1 MEFFQITYVLFPELQ
16 ALVVA
21 ETCMGFVLN
30 EVCMKRFLLHT
41 ASLILLSI
49 SLVIISVEAA
59 PLPDFSELI
68 EKSSPAVVKITAVTK
83 ARPANQM
90 RQMPNNQMQDIPEI
104 FREFLD
110 QRQAPQREYGSLGT
124 GFFISSDGY
133 VLTNNRVVSDVD
145 EIKVILNDGRE
156 FDAKLMGADERTD
169 IALLKINAK
178 NLPQLTLSKNE
189 KLQVGQWVVAIGSP
203 LGLDYSASAGIVS
216 AIGRNIP
223 SDRGY
228 VQFIQTDIAINPGN
242 SGGPLFNM
250 DGEVVGINS
259 QIYSSSGGS
268 VGLSFAI
275 PSSLAI
281 DVVSQLKDKGRVER
295 GWLGV
300 VISNIDKDLASAY
313 GLEKAQGAIVSEIA
327 PQGPAEK
334 AGVKVGD
341 LIVKFNGQDVHS
353 QADLPRIV
361 GQLAPGTKVTFDV
374 IRKGKRETLTG
385 TLEKLKEDSVAAS
398 PATNNDEPEAT
409 NTDALG
415 LVVVAATGTE
425 KGVQIMSVEPD
436 SAAQRAGLQRGDV
449 ITQLNFVELDSV
461 ATYAKV
467 VSDMPKNTAKAIR
480 FVRKGTP
487 IFRSITIK

>member
-1 MEFFQITYVLFPELQ
+1 MKKFF
-16 ALVVA
+16 
-21 ETCMGFVLN
+21 
-30 EVCMKRFLLHT
+30 LHT
-41 ASLILLSI
+41 ASLILLSV
-49 SLVIISVEAA
+49 SLVVASVEAA

-83 ARPANQM
+83 ARQAKQL
-90 RQMPNNQMQDIPEI
+90 RQIPNNQMQDIPEI
-104 FREFLD
+104 FRELLE
-110 QRQAPQREYGSLGT
+110 QRQAPQREHGSLGS

-133 VLTNNRVVSDVD
+133 VLTNNHVVSEAD
-145 EIKVILNDGRE
+145 EIKVILNDDRE
-156 FDAKLMGADERTD
+156 FDAKLIGTDERTD
-169 IALLKINAK
+169 IALLKIDAK
-178 NLPQLTLSKNE
+178 NLPQLTLAKNE
-189 KLQVGQWVVAIGSP
+189 KLKVGQWVVAIGSP
-203 LGLDYSASAGIVS
+203 FGLDYSASAGIVS

-228 VQFIQTDIAINPGN
+228 VQFIQTDVAINPGN

-259 QIYSSSGGS
+259 QIYSPSGGS

-281 DVVSQLKDKGRVER
+281 DVVNQLKDKGRVER

-300 VISNIDKDLASAY
+300 MIGNVDKDLASAY
-313 GLEKAQGAIVSEIA
+313 GLDKAQGAIVSEVT
-327 PQGPAEK
+327 PGGPAEK
-334 AGVKVGD
+334 AGVKMGD

-374 IRKGKRETLTG
+374 IRKGKRETLQG
-385 TLEKLKEDSVAAS
+385 TLEKLKDDSVAANPTANS
-398 PATNNDEPEAT
+398 ESKATK
-409 NTDALG
+409 TDALG
-415 LVVVAATGTE
+415 LTVVPATGAE

-436 SAAQRAGLQRGDV
+436 SAAQRAGLQRGDI
-449 ITQLNFVELDSV
+449 ITQLDFVELDSV
-461 ATYAKV
+461 ATYTKV
-467 VSDMPKNTAKAIR
+467 VGGIPKNTAKAIR

>member
-1 MEFFQITYVLFPELQ
+1 
-16 ALVVA
+16 
-21 ETCMGFVLN
+21 MGFVLN
-30 EVCMKRFLLHT
+30 EVCMKRFLLRT
-41 ASLILLSI
+41 ASLILLSV
-49 SLVIISVEAA
+49 SVVVASVEAA

-83 ARPANQM
+83 ARQAKQS

-104 FREFLD
+104 FRELLE
-110 QRQAPQREYGSLGT
+110 QRQAPQREHGSLGS

-133 VLTNNRVVSDVD
+133 VLTNNHVVSEAD
-145 EIKVILNDGRE
+145 EIKVILNDERE
-156 FDAKLMGADERTD
+156 FDAKLIGTDERTD
-169 IALLKINAK
+169 IALLKIDAK
-178 NLPQLTLSKNE
+178 NLPQLTLAKNE
-189 KLQVGQWVVAIGSP
+189 KLKVGQWVVAIGSP
-203 LGLDYSASAGIVS
+203 FGLDYSASAGIVS

-228 VQFIQTDIAINPGN
+228 VQFIQTDVAINPGN

-259 QIYSSSGGS
+259 QIYSPSGGS

-300 VISNIDKDLASAY
+300 MIGNVDKDLASAY
-313 GLEKAQGAIVSEIA
+313 GLDKAQGAIVSEVT
-327 PQGPAEK
+327 PNGPAEK
-334 AGVKVGD
+334 AGVKMGD

-385 TLEKLKEDSVAAS
+385 TLEKLKDDAVAAN
-398 PATNNDEPEAT
+398 PAANDESKAT
-409 NTDALG
+409 KTDSLG
-415 LVVVAATGTE
+415 LAVVPSTGAE
-425 KGVQIMSVEPD
+425 KGVQIMSVEQD

-449 ITQLNFVELDSV
+449 ITQLDFVELDSV
-461 ATYAKV
+461 ATYSKV
-467 VSDMPKNTAKAIR
+467 VKNIPKNTAKAIR
-480 FVRKGTP
+480 FVRKGIP

>member
-1 MEFFQITYVLFPELQ
+1 
-16 ALVVA
+16 
-21 ETCMGFVLN
+21 
-30 EVCMKRFLLHT
+30 MKKFLLRT
-41 ASLILLSI
+41 TSLVLLTV
-49 SLVIISVEAA
+49 SLVIASVEAA

-83 ARPANQM
+83 ARQTKQL

-104 FREFLD
+104 FRELLE
-110 QRQAPQREYGSLGT
+110 QRQAPQREHGSLGS

-133 VLTNNRVVSDVD
+133 VLTNNHVVSEAD
-145 EIKVILNDGRE
+145 EIKVILNDDRE
-156 FDAKLMGADERTD
+156 FDAKLIGTDERTD
-169 IALLKINAK
+169 IALLKIDAK
-178 NLPQLTLSKNE
+178 NLPQLTLAKNE
-189 KLQVGQWVVAIGSP
+189 KLKVGQWVVAIGSP
-203 LGLDYSASAGIVS
+203 FGLDYSASAGIVS

-228 VQFIQTDIAINPGN
+228 VQFIQTDVAINPGN

-259 QIYSSSGGS
+259 QIYSPSGGS

-281 DVVSQLKDKGRVER
+281 DVVNQLKDKGRVER

-300 VISNIDKDLASAY
+300 MIGNVDKDLASAY
-313 GLEKAQGAIVSEIA
+313 GLDKAQGAIVSEVS
-327 PQGPAEK
+327 PNGPAEK
-334 AGVKVGD
+334 AGVKMGD

-374 IRKGKRETLTG
+374 IRKGKRETLHG
-385 TLEKLKEDSVAAS
+385 TLEKLKDDSVAANPDVKS
-398 PATNNDEPEAT
+398 ESKPTK
-409 NTDALG
+409 TDALG
-415 LVVVAATGTE
+415 LAVVPATGSE
-425 KGVQIMSVEPD
+425 KGVQIISVEPD
-436 SAAQRAGLQRGDV
+436 SAAQRAGLQGGDI
-449 ITQLNFVELDSV
+449 ITQLDFVELDSV
-461 ATYAKV
+461 ATYTKV
-467 VSDMPKNTAKAIR
+467 VSGIPKNTAKAIR